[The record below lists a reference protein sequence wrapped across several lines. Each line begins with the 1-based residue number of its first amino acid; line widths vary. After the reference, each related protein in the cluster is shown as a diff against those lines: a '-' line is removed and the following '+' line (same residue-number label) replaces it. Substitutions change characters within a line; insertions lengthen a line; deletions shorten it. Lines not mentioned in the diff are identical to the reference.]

1 MDVTGW
7 TNKEIVQV
15 LIARSRISQK
25 ELIELLEKSKKQ
37 KIPQSTFANRLWRD
51 SMRLRELQDIC
62 ETLDY
67 KIIIEPK
74 NT

>member
-25 ELIELLEKSKKQ
+25 ELIELLEKSTNQ

-74 NT
+74 NP